1 MTTAKV
7 IAIEHVTLDGVY
19 QAPARVDED
28 GRGGFGHGGWS
39 TATDAPETTQGV
51 IGKYMRAGWR
61 LLVGKTTYE
70 DLYEGWHVRQP
81 EHPMTQALTKVQK
94 FVASRDR
101 TYRAAWDNSTLLEG
115 EVSEAVAELKGQ
127 GGTPLIIF
135 GSGVLVRSLMAK
147 ELVDEFVLMIH
158 PLVLGEGRRLFDQA
172 PFAKFKLADQVKA
185 DTGVIVATYRLSSD
199 GGPRV

>member
-1 MTTAKV
+1 MTTARV

-28 GRGGFGHGGWS
+28 GRGGFQHGGWS

-51 IGKYMRAGWR
+51 IGKYMREGWR
-61 LLVGKTTYE
+61 LLVGQTTYE

-81 EHPMTQALTKVQK
+81 QHSMTQALTKVQK

-101 TYRAAWDNSTLLEG
+101 DYQPAWDNSSLLEG
-115 EVSEAVAELKGQ
+115 EASHAVAKLKAQ

-158 PLVLGEGRRLFDQA
+158 PLVLGEGRRLFEEA
-172 PFAKFKLADQVKA
+172 PFAKFKLADEVKA
-185 DTGVIVATYRLSSD
+185 DTGVIVATYQLSSD
-199 GGPRV
+199 NRSRV